1 MPENEAMPPRTPD
14 AAATSSDADCAGPQ
28 PVRTPEPG
36 PARAPG
42 LRERKKARTRQAIR
56 AAAYRLFAEHGY
68 DATPV
73 DRIAAAADVSPSTV
87 FRYFPTK
94 EDIVL
99 SDDYGDD
106 LMAGELRARPADEP
120 PLASVRAVMHERM
133 RRVLADPAQR
143 AAMVQRE
150 QLVRDVPA
158 IRARAHEAMSL
169 TGRRLGGVIAD
180 RTGRATDALEVRV
193 FTAAVFSVVHEAT
206 MFWVE
211 KAPEDDLLTLLDR
224 SFRLLNRGLE
234 L

>member
-1 MPENEAMPPRTPD
+1 MARTTDDVTPRTGE
-14 AAATSSDADCAGPQ
+14 AT
-28 PVRTPEPG
+28 
-36 PARAPG
+36 
-42 LRERKKARTRQAIR
+42 LRERKKVRTRQAIR
-56 AAAYRLFAEHGY
+56 SAAYRLFAAQGY

-99 SDDYGDD
+99 SDEYDD
-106 LMAGELRARPADEP
+106 ELMAERLRARPAEEA
-120 PLASVRAVMHERM
+120 PLASVRMIMHERM
-133 RRVLADPAQR
+133 AGILADPEQR

-158 IRARAHEAMSL
+158 IRARAFESMSL
-169 TGRRLGGVIAD
+169 TGRRLGAVIAS
-180 RTGRATDALEVRV
+180 RTGRAADALEVRV
-193 FTAAVFSVVHEAT
+193 FTAAVFSVIHEAT

-211 KAPEDDLLTLLDR
+211 KAPDDDLLTLLDR
-224 SFRLLNRGLE
+224 SLRLLNRGLD